1 MDRISMPTCR
11 RRFSALLKMLRAAL
25 ARIRKSDPPGR
36 ARLAT
41 KPKPGWGS
49 PCDDDVDFEPGKL
62 GRDLGQ
68 ALAAPVCPAIF
79 DRDRAALDPTEV
91 VEPPRECGRPLTFRQ
106 RCAVAQES
114 DNWSLRRLLRAR
126 RQRPCNRTA
135 AEQRYELAASHGVS
149 SQAQDHTLKSNR
161 VGRSATSIHVRNP
174 QYRRSM
180 QWICSCGVMPGS
192 EPPEAIGSAR
202 NKQGARLSTTARH
215 RSASPP
221 AATTLAP
228 CE

>member
-91 VEPPRECGRPLTFRQ
+91 VEPPRECGRPLAFRQ
-106 RCAVAQES
+106 RCAVAQEP
-114 DNWSLRRLLRAR
+114 DNWSLRRLLRSR
-126 RQRPCNRTA
+126 RERPSGSRT
-135 AEQRYELAASHGVS
+135 AEQRDELA
-149 SQAQDHTLKSNR
+149 TSNNFH
-161 VGRSATSIHVRNP
+161 SITS
-174 QYRRSM
+174 
-180 QWICSCGVMPGS
+180 
-192 EPPEAIGSAR
+192 SAR
-202 NKQGARLSTTARH
+202 ASMGRALLMLRAAHYHAVAEERRCASQQKLGANVADGSRREELEASISGPLS
-215 RSASPP
+215 
-221 AATTLAP
+221 
-228 CE
+228 C